1 MSAKLFLP
9 RCVVT
14 NVYHAEKSGK
24 DYLTLQDG
32 EGTYNIGSGD
42 LDLSKVPT
50 LVPLSVEIVVRGFM
64 FGRNQYLTATEF
76 NFKPIATT

>member
-1 MSAKLFLP
+1 MAAKLILN
-9 RCVVT
+9 RAVVT
-14 NVYHAEKSGK
+14 NIYHADKSGK

-50 LVPLSVEIVVRGFM
+50 LVPLSVEILVRG
-64 FGRNQYLTATEF
+64 
-76 NFKPIATT
+76 

>member
-1 MSAKLFLP
+1 MAAKLILN
-9 RCVVT
+9 RAVVT
-14 NVYHAEKSGK
+14 NIYHADKSGK

-50 LVPLSVEIVVRGFM
+50 LVPLTVEILVRGFM
-64 FGRNQYLTATEF
+64 FGRNQSLTAIEF
-76 NFKPIATT
+76 NFKPIV

>member
-1 MSAKLFLP
+1 MSAKLVIP

-14 NVYHAEKSGK
+14 NVYQSEKSGK
-24 DYLTLQDG
+24 QYLTLQDG

-50 LVPLSVEIVVRGFM
+50 LVPLHVEAEIRGFM
-64 FGRNQYLTATEF
+64 FGKNQSLTALSFTA
-76 NFKPIATT
+76 KPVVQS

>member
-1 MSAKLFLP
+1 MSAKLILN

-14 NVYHAEKSGK
+14 NIYHAEKSGK

-50 LVPLSVEIVVRGFM
+50 LVPMVVEAEVRGFM
-64 FGRNQYLTATEF
+64 FGKNQSLTALAF
-76 NFKPIATT
+76 NFKPIV

>member
-1 MSAKLFLP
+1 MAAKLILN
-9 RCVVT
+9 RAVVT
-14 NVYHAEKSGK
+14 NIYHADKSGK

-50 LVPLSVEIVVRGFM
+50 LVPLSVEILVRGLM
-64 FGRNQYLTATEF
+64 FGRNQFLTAIEF
-76 NFKPIATT
+76 NFKPID